1 MTRPNIDEW
10 NTGMGT
16 IEDGAQLL
24 DDIETFLRRF
34 VAFPSTSAAVAATL
48 WAGHAHL
55 LEGFDSTPRLAFLSP
70 EPGSGKTRA
79 LEIIETLVPNPM
91 LAVNATPAALF
102 RAIGDTEH
110 PPTVLFDEIDTV
122 FGPKAKDNEDLRG
135 LINAGH
141 RRSGVAYRCVG
152 DGSSQAVVAFK
163 CYAAIALGG
172 LGELPDTVLTR
183 SVIIRMRRR
192 APHETVEP
200 YRARLN
206 EPQGHALRARLSTW
220 TSSVADQ
227 VRESFPTMPEGI
239 NDRPAD
245 VWEPLLSVADA
256 AGGDWPER
264 AREACVDLVKG
275 STDPTKVSLGVRLLS
290 DLRTVFTTRGADK
303 LPSAVI
309 LSELADLDDA
319 PWAEL
324 GGKGLDSRGLA
335 RLLKPYTTAEGQPIK
350 SRNVRQP
357 DGSVP
362 KGFHTVDL
370 FDAWSRYLPADHPPA
385 AVEPP
390 PMASQWGEREERSG
404 TVSATR
410 YTSAT
415 EKTPV
420 TRHVAPVADVADLP
434 EAARPPLEEGPCL
447 VCGDAFKRFEAT
459 AHPATCTTCHTQGRT
474 LAQRQVSRASAHTD
488 PSERSH
494 GAA

>member
-1 MTRPNIDEW
+1 MPATTTNVWD
-10 NTGMGT
+10 TGMGT
-16 IEDGAQLL
+16 IQEGAQLL
-24 DDIETFLRRF
+24 DEVEAFLRRF
-34 VAFPSTSAAVAATL
+34 VAFPSEAAAVATTL
-48 WAGHAHL
+48 WAAHAHL
-55 LEGFDSTPRLAFLSP
+55 LDGFDSTPRLAFLSP

-110 PPTVLFDEIDTV
+110 APTVLFDEIDTV

-192 APHETVEP
+192 APHEKVAP

-206 EPQGHALRARLSTW
+206 EPEGHALRARL
-220 TSSVADQ
+220 TSWAKTVADV
-227 VRESFPTMPEGI
+227 VRETFPDMPEGI

-245 VWEPLLSVADA
+245 VWEPLLAVADA
-256 AGGDWPER
+256 AGGQWPER
-264 AREACVDLVKG
+264 ARAACVELVAG
-275 STDPTKVSLGVRLLS
+275 STDPTKVSLGVRLLD
-290 DLRTVFTTRGADK
+290 DLRAVFTRAGQDK
-303 LPSAVI
+303 LPSGVI
-309 LSELADLDDA
+309 IEQLAELDDA

-335 RLLKPYTTAEGQPIK
+335 RLLKPYTTAEGEPIK
-350 SRNVRQP
+350 PRTVRTP
-357 DGSVP
+357 TGTP
-362 KGFHTVDL
+362 KGYHAADL
-370 FDAWSRYLPADHPPA
+370 ADAWARYLPAAAPA
-385 AVEPP
+385 PGQGGGPA
-390 PMASQWGEREERSG
+390 
-404 TVSATR
+404 SATR
-410 YTSAT
+410 HEAAT
-415 EKTPV
+415 PNTLTEQAQHPTV
-420 TRHVAPVADVADLP
+420 SVVADVADFP
-434 EAARPPLEEGPCL
+434 QADTRAVERGPCL
-447 VCGDAFKRFEAT
+447 VCGASFQRFEAT
-459 AHPATCTTCHTQGRT
+459 AHPGTCTTCHTQGRT
-474 LAQRQVSRASAHTD
+474 PAQPQFSRASAHVA

-494 GAA
+494 QPV